1 MQDLVG
7 AFFDA
12 ADTRRCFYFYVV
24 ADSRG
29 LSRLDIEPCAGCS
42 WARRLASHTTRW
54 AARCWHV
61 GVVGGRRGGLAV
73 AVAVDR
79 ASAMAD
85 AARANHRPVCVPLW
99 GAVWFDPRV
108 FLDASLCLCSIAHCI
123 HGFCA
128 LLTRWGNLQRI
139 LQRLWPSRNASRRS
153 LQHLL
158 GGAHHARVDM
168 WLDCRR
174 LVRCCVLLGRPRI
187 RFQGFA
193 GTGNLICV

>member
-1 MQDLVG
+1 MVSMQDLVG

-12 ADTRRCFYFYVV
+12 ADTRRCFYFSVV

-61 GVVGGRRGGLAV
+61 GVVGGRRGGPAV

-85 AARANHRPVCVPLW
+85 AARANHRPVRVPLW
-99 GAVWFDPRV
+99 GAVGFDPRV
-108 FLDASLCLCSIAHCI
+108 SLDASLFLCIIAHCI
-123 HGFCA
+123 HGFSA
-128 LLTRWGNLQRI
+128 LLSRWGTYRGVCSVSGPRGMLQGDHCSI
-139 LQRLWPSRNASRRS
+139 CLKALIM
-153 LQHLL
+153 
-158 GGAHHARVDM
+158 HALICGSIAGDLFDVVSY
-168 WLDCRR
+168 LD
-174 LVRCCVLLGRPRI
+174 GR
-187 RFQGFA
+187 GFA
-193 GTGNLICV
+193 FRVSRELAI